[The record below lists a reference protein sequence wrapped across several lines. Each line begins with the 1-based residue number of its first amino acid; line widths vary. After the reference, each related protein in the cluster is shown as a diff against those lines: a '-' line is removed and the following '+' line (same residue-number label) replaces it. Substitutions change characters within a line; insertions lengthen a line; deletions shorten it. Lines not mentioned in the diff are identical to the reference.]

1 MATVI
6 SFLVFLSLF
15 VLIGL
20 ASLYYNT
27 HQSRD
32 YYLASNNVSAWLV
45 GLSAVATNN
54 SGYMFIGV
62 IGYTYTVG
70 LSAFWVMAGWICG
83 DMIAS
88 YVVHRRLREMTTTT
102 GEVSYIGVLSGW
114 SGANMRGY
122 QRLAALVCMVLLLA
136 YAAAQLL
143 AGSKALEVLFDW
155 PSWAGAVAG
164 AVLVAAYCLAGG
176 IRASI
181 WTDAAQSM
189 VMIVAMGLL
198 LWVAV
203 AELGGPAATYQ
214 QLSAVPGYLNWFP
227 EDLALPGVAGA
238 GLFALGWLF
247 AGFSVA
253 GQPHIMVRFMT
264 LRDSAEMHTARFWY
278 YLWFTLFYLMATLVG
293 LLSRI
298 YLPEIGSFDAE
309 LALPSMAQQLLSP
322 VLVGLILAGI
332 FAATLSTADS
342 LVLSSSAALTHDLLP
357 GKIERPLWIK
367 GATLLV
373 TLLALAWALL
383 SAQSVFGL
391 VVMAWSGL
399 ASTFVPLLLV
409 LILGARPGVGL
420 AVIMSASGLITS
432 LLWRVFDLHAVLYEG
447 LPGIVAGLLVYLL
460 LNRLFAQAGSA
471 QPAAVTEPQA

>member
-1 MATVI
+1 MNEAALITTL
-6 SFLVFLSLF
+6 SFVGFLSAF

-20 ASLYYNT
+20 TSLKYNR

-32 YYLASNNVSAWLV
+32 YYLASHSVKAWLV

-70 LSAFWVMAGWICG
+70 LSACWVMAGWIMG
-83 DMIAS
+83 DLMAS
-88 YVVHRRLREMTTTT
+88 FVVHRRLRDMTAATN
-102 GEVSYIGVLSGW
+102 EVSYIGVLSHWG
-114 SGANMRGY
+114 GKRLGY
-122 QRLAALVCMVLLLA
+122 QRLAAVVSLVLLLA

-143 AGSKALEVLFDW
+143 AGSKALQVLFDW
-155 PSWAGAVAG
+155 PSWAGAAVGAG
-164 AVLVAAYCLAGG
+164 LVAAYCMAGG

-181 WTDAAQSM
+181 WTDAAQSA
-189 VMIVAMGLL
+189 VMIVAMATL

-203 AELGGPAATYQ
+203 SALGGPVATYT
-214 QLSAVPGYLNWFP
+214 QLQSIPQFMHWFP

-238 GLFALGWLF
+238 LLFAFGWMV

-264 LRDSAEMHTARFWY
+264 LRDSGDMNTARVWY
-278 YLWFTLFYLMATLVG
+278 YLWFTVFYLMATLVG

-298 YLPEIGSFDAE
+298 YLPDIGQFDAE
-309 LALPSMAQQLLSP
+309 LALPSMAQALLPP

-342 LVLSSSAALTHDLLP
+342 LILSASAALTHDLAP
-357 GKIERPLWIK
+357 QKIERPAWIK
-367 GATLLV
+367 AATLF
-373 TLLALAWALL
+373 TTACALAWALL

-399 ASTFVPLLLV
+399 ASAFVPLLLV
-409 LILGARPGVGL
+409 LIIGARPSSRL
-420 AVIMSASGLITS
+420 AILMSAAGLITA
-432 LLWRVFDLHAVLYEG
+432 LLWRYWGLHGALYEG
-447 LPGIVAGLLVYLL
+447 LPGMAAGLVVY
-460 LNRLFAQAGSA
+460 LFAQCLKPRSRIG
-471 QPAAVTEPQA
+471 

>member
-1 MATVI
+1 MTTAL
-6 SFLVFLSLF
+6 SFAAFLLVF
-15 VLIGL
+15 VAIGL
-20 ASLYYNT
+20 SSLYYNS
-27 HQSRD
+27 HSSRD
-32 YYLASNNVSAWLV
+32 YYLASNSVSAWLV

-70 LSAFWVMAGWICG
+70 LSAFWVMIGWIAG
-83 DMIAS
+83 DFIAS
-88 YVVHRRLREMTTTT
+88 YIVHRRLRNATETS
-102 GEVSYIGVLSGW
+102 GEVSYIGVLSTWTG
-114 SGANMRGY
+114 SQKPVY
-122 QRLAALVCMVLLLA
+122 QRIAALICLVLLLA

-143 AGSKALEVLFDW
+143 AGSKALHVLFGW

-181 WTDAAQSM
+181 WTDAAQSI

-203 AELGGPAATYQ
+203 SSVGGASAAYQELAT
-214 QLSAVPGYLNWFP
+214 VPDYLNWFP
-227 EDLALPGVAGA
+227 DDLAFPGIAGA
-238 GLFALGWLF
+238 VLFALGWLF

-264 LRDSAEMHTARFWY
+264 LRDGRDMVKARIWY
-278 YLWFTLFYLMATLVG
+278 YLWFTVFYLMATLVG

-298 YLPEIGSFDAE
+298 YLPDIGSFDAE
-309 LALPSMAQQLLSP
+309 LALPTMAQELFPP

-342 LVLSSSAALTHDLLP
+342 LILSSSAALTHDLLP
-357 GKIERPLWIK
+357 RSVERPILIK

-373 TLLALAWALL
+373 TLMALAWAMI

-399 ASTFVPLLLV
+399 ASAFVPLLIV
-409 LILGARPGVGL
+409 LIMGARPSQSAMVVTSLVGI
-420 AVIMSASGLITS
+420 ATA
-432 LLWRVFDLHAVLYEG
+432 LLWRFFDLHLMVFEG
-447 LPGIVAGLLVYLL
+447 LPGIVAGLVAYKLMAMISPGGEQV
-460 LNRLFAQAGSA
+460 S
-471 QPAAVTEPQA
+471 PE